1 MSDAPK
7 ILLADHLKTLKLPT
21 FLREYDKLARQC
33 AAEGQDHVQFLTR
46 LVELELID
54 RERRMIER
62 RIKAAKFPATK
73 SLDSFDFKAI
83 PKLNKMQ
90 VLELARCDWIERR
103 ENVIALGPSGT
114 GKTHVALGLGL
125 AASLTGAAEAAF
137 WFVAISM
144 FVSGAVL
151 FWLGDETHPRLNP
164 ASPRK
169 LADA

>member
-1 MSDAPK
+1 MSVSLRGIVGIRIPAARQCRDHICGQLHGPDDGGCSMTVPSN

-33 AAEGQDHVQFLTR
+33 AAEGRDHVQFLAR

-90 VLELARCDWIERR
+90 VAHFAKTGQ
-103 ENVIALGPSGT
+103 AL
-114 GKTHVALGLGL
+114 H
-125 AASLTGAAEAAF
+125 
-137 WFVAISM
+137 
-144 FVSGAVL
+144 
-151 FWLGDETHPRLNP
+151 
-164 ASPRK
+164 
-169 LADA
+169 